1 MKRSYQR
8 EGRASAH
15 SIRIVSA
22 LQTSHAR
29 CAPSQWDVPEPAWIL
44 SALALLQSG
53 RDTGGALGG
62 GLLRKQRPPRGSR
75 ALPESMDLAAR
86 SPVGGTAAGA
96 TLLEPTPNN
105 QRERAGVEGCEES
118 F

>member
-44 SALALLQSG
+44 SA